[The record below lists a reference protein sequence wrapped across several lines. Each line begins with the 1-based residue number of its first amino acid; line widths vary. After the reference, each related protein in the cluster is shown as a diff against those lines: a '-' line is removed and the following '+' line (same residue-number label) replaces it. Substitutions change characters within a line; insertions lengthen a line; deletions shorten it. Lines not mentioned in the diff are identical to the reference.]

1 MRDIRRRDSRRGVR
15 RRISGFV
22 VQTFSLHSQVENLR
36 YNGQKLAD
44 NSSIHSILNRPISER
59 IREHKYRFAQ
69 CLIFGLPVLALH
81 FFGAKLGGP
90 EAGRWTGLLAA
101 LLAGWCL
108 YVGAVPLLSEGM
120 MLLAQ
125 RQFKMQLLIGCG
137 AMAFYIVGVVGW
149 IMALR
154 GGPAPFAAAFAYAV
168 VLLVV
173 WSGVN
178 WLLLRNRTETG

>member
-15 RRISGFV
+15 RRTEGGEWVQGSGFRV
-22 VQTFSLHSQVENLR
+22 RDQKKNLP
-36 YNGQKLAD
+36 D
-44 NSSIHSILNRPISER
+44 DSSIPSILNRPLSER

-137 AMAFYIVGVVGW
+137 AMGFYIVGVVGW